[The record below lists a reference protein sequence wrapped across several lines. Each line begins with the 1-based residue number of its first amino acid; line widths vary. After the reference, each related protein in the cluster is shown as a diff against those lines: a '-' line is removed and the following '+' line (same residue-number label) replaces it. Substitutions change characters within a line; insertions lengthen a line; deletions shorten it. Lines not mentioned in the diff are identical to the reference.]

1 MKKNQQIVRC
11 VHTPKQKLCGV
22 LGLLAVFVCGVM
34 TGRAIVSNS
43 EQKNVAPVCDCPQA
57 VPCECPTVADVAV
70 ADAVKPACAIIEE
83 IQSNWLYP
91 ENSDDV
97 HDHEINVHIY
107 ETLFK
112 HGCPENADKYRV
124 AIAREMEILESFG
137 ERYSG
142 AASND
147 STCEQIEASLLDRLP
162 SGGTHANEEQRIGR
176 AQIYANLS
184 ERGCPENSE
193 KYVALAK
200 QELEIARALTDD
212 KFEEDETIE
221 IVETYKRLNMQAA
234 AEEIF
239 DVAKKITNPAI
250 DFILEVEKII
260 NEKQ

>member
-1 MKKNQQIVRC
+1 MKKVNKLSQC
-11 VHTPKQKLCGV
+11 VHTPKQKLCGI
-22 LGLLAVFVCGVM
+22 LGLIAFFVCGGMVGYSI
-34 TGRAIVSNS
+34 TKNS
-43 EQKNVAPVCDCPQA
+43 MPVAPVP
-57 VPCECPTVADVAV
+57 ECPNVV
-70 ADAVKPACAIIEE
+70 ADAPQDVEVADADKPACAIIEE
-83 IQSNWLYP
+83 IQSNWLNP

-97 HDHEINVHIY
+97 EEHEINVHIY

-147 STCEQIEASLLDRLP
+147 STCEQIETSLLDRLP
-162 SGGTHANEEQRIGR
+162 SGGTHAGEGNRIRR

-212 KFEEDETIE
+212 EFDKHDTIE
-221 IVETYKRLNMQAA
+221 VVETYKRLNMQAA
-234 AEEIF
+234 AQEFF

-260 NEKQ
+260 NEQ